1 MLDRAW
7 GSAQCG
13 LVAHTKSARPSLLRS
28 RAALPVA
35 LAAAVDD
42 FERHLTLERG
52 LSEHTVRAYVGDV
65 VSLLDHLPKQQVS
78 ASPSECAQTDNA
90 AEPASLDLN
99 RTDPDKRGPNGSGPH
114 RLSSSR
120 PETGGA
126 GVGGTGAY
134 PGGLGVLG
142 AAGGGVDGGGVGNLG
157 IDSPAAGNA
166 GAANLAAANLG
177 VGGLSMGGIGVSG
190 AVAGDPADQRPDPPE
205 TEPEVRSGVDR
216 TGLVGLDLPAM
227 RSWLASLLAAGA
239 SRGTLA
245 RRAAAARTF
254 SAWATRNG
262 LLAADPGPRLAAPR
276 QHRVLPAVL
285 RPDQA
290 AAALAAAETGAE
302 DGEPVALRD
311 RAVLELLYATGVRV
325 SELCGLDID
334 DIDYSRRV
342 IRVLG
347 KGRRERTVPF
357 GVPAERAMRRWQLD
371 GRPHVVMGRSTS
383 AFFVGARGG
392 RLDPRTVRRAVH
404 DAVGAVPG
412 AADMGPHGLR
422 HSAATHLLEG
432 GADLRS
438 VQELLGHATL
448 ATTQLYTHVTV
459 ERLRAIHDRTHP
471 RSR

>member
-1 MLDRAW
+1 
-7 GSAQCG
+7 
-13 LVAHTKSARPSLLRS
+13 VAHTKSARPSLLRS
-28 RAALPVA
+28 RAGLPVV
-35 LAAAVDD
+35 LAAAVGD
-42 FERHLTLERG
+42 FERHLALERG

-65 VSLLDHLPKQQVS
+65 VSLLDHLPKPNPSTPKLSEADTDTDTDIDTDTEAASDAAS
-78 ASPSECAQTDNA
+78 ASEAEAEAASDAASE
-90 AEPASLDLN
+90 
-99 RTDPDKRGPNGSGPH
+99 
-114 RLSSSR
+114 
-120 PETGGA
+120 
-126 GVGGTGAY
+126 
-134 PGGLGVLG
+134 
-142 AAGGGVDGGGVGNLG
+142 VD
-157 IDSPAAGNA
+157 A
-166 GAANLAAANLG
+166 GA
-177 VGGLSMGGIGVSG
+177 SG
-190 AVAGDPADQRPDPPE
+190 ADTTRADRSDPCL
-205 TEPEVRSGVDR
+205 S
-216 TGLVGLDLPAM
+216 GLDLAVM
-227 RSWLASLLAAGA
+227 RSWLAALLAGGA

-290 AAALAAAETGAE
+290 AAALIAAETGAE

-311 RAVLELLYATGVRV
+311 QAVLELLYATGVRV

-347 KGRRERTVPF
+347 KGQRERTVPF
-357 GVPAERAMRRWQLD
+357 GIPAERAMRRWQQD
-371 GRPHVVMGRSTS
+371 GRLHLAMARSTS

-392 RLDPRTVRRAVH
+392 RLDPRTVRRVVH